1 MVDPEKDGELAL
13 MAEFEALPA
22 ETQRE
27 MGARV
32 ARAVSR
38 CNEAIRDMLR
48 RSVAPKQAP
57 RRFLGPIECPCDRP
71 VFLVPSTHERK
82 SACEYRRLAGFL
94 PL

>member
-57 RRFLGPIECPCDRP
+57 RRWRYEVPPDAFLNYLPNQRKRP
-71 VFLVPSTHERK
+71 
-82 SACEYRRLAGFL
+82 
-94 PL
+94 